1 MTADPIPLF
10 PTPARLA
17 LLADVRDLLVADDE
31 QGVAM
36 LDYGEDRPAR
46 VADAVRLMAQ
56 AGWVY
61 QEHGARCWRLT
72 QRGLDILEGRR

>member
-1 MTADPIPLF
+1 MGDVPLY

-17 LLADVRDLLVADDE
+17 LLADVRDLRVADDGE
-31 QGVAM
+31 GVPM
-36 LDYGEDRPAR
+36 LDYGDDKPAR
-46 VADAVRLMAQ
+46 VDYGIRLMAR

-61 QEHGARCWRLT
+61 QEPGLRRWQLT